1 MNISNAPDMSYN
13 AILITYQR
21 LKPQSLM
28 SVTCLKQVTMVLD
41 ATTVGVMYDMGF
53 EI

>member
-1 MNISNAPDMSYN
+1 MSYN

-21 LKPQSLM
+21 LKPQSLI
-28 SVTCLKQVTMVLD
+28 SVTCLKQVTLVLD
-41 ATTVGVMYDMGF
+41 ATTVGVMYDMKF